1 MPITETQYA
10 ENVTVDING
19 NVIHSE
25 IISEEVELPTQE
37 EIIADKEAQLLEM
50 YNELQALKEQ
60 QQTN

>member
-1 MPITETQYA
+1 MPITETQYS

-37 EIIADKEAQLLEM
+37 EIIAEKEAELLKM
-50 YNELQALKEQ
+50 YAELQELKAS
-60 QQTN
+60 QTEG